1 MKEKLVK
8 VKSPKVLFLHG
19 TSSSFD
25 RRLRLPL
32 KSVKAKAVKSLG
44 GMEPGARSTVGSLA
58 KKVKA
63 QCDVLFIK
71 DVYSKKALD
80 LIYTLRDHGGFK
92 VIVDVDSNFWS
103 GIEYPEK
110 AIYGIESLKCAD
122 GVTVAS
128 KVIREKL
135 AHLNSN
141 IAITPT
147 IASEKEFV
155 KLSVKPPKRVKIGIS
170 AEFCTASSVQT
181 VAKSL
186 AWIQEKYLDGVEILV
201 LGTTTK
207 FLDFPVTYKKSTKLE
222 GLDILVVPQNAGE
235 DVMSNLAFVECG
247 VNGVAFLGA
256 SNVSSRKF
264 TKSVASK
271 GTWDKAISDLVDSS
285 VKRLAVVQESRD
297 YIKKNC
303 SEELSWVWADF
314 VGKVLADTDKLKYG
328 EMGVSVPKPKEVLPV
343 KFIGRPEMARKSKRV
358 KPLVT
363 RLKKNK
369 K

>member
-1 MKEKLVK
+1 MKEKSEK

-19 TSSSFD
+19 TSSSFE

-58 KKVKA
+58 KKIKA
-63 QCDVLFIK
+63 QCDVLFVK
-71 DVYSKKALD
+71 DVYSKNALD
-80 LIYTLRDHGGFK
+80 LIYSLRDHGGFK
-92 VIVDVDSNFWS
+92 VIVDVDSNFWGES
-103 GIEYPEK
+103 AEK
-110 AIYGIESLKCAD
+110 AIYGMESLKCAD

-155 KLSVKPPKRVKIGIS
+155 KLAVKRSKRVKIGIS

-186 AWIQEKYLDGVEILV
+186 AWIQEKYLDGVEIIV

-207 FLDFPVTYKKSTKLE
+207 FLDFPVTYKKSTKID
-222 GLDILVVPQNAGE
+222 GLDILVVPQNPGE

-256 SNVSSRKF
+256 SNASSRKF

-271 GTWDKAISDLVDSS
+271 GTWDKAISDLVDSAD
-285 VKRLAVVQESRD
+285 KRLAVVQEARE

-303 SEELSWVWADF
+303 SPELSWVWSDF
-314 VGKVLADTDKLKYG
+314 IGKVLADTDKLKYG
-328 EMGVSVPKPKEVLPV
+328 EIGVSVPKPKEVLPV
-343 KFIGRPEMARKSKRV
+343 KIIGQPERVKKSKRV
-358 KPLVT
+358 KPL
-363 RLKKNK
+363 KKNK